1 MITLQEAI
9 AIAKKWN
16 DKFNTYQEYKDAY
29 EFYVDDGATYDGGGY
44 SCVIEKESGK
54 VLRWEKYFMDPEREI
69 VQVGKPIR
77 I

>member
-9 AIAKKWN
+9 AIAQKWN
-16 DKFNTYQEYKDAY
+16 DRINAYQEYKDAY
-29 EFYVDDGATYDGGGY
+29 EFYVDDGATYDGGGF

-54 VLRWEKYFMDPEREI
+54 VLRWEKYFMDSGREI
-69 VQVGKPIR
+69 VKAGEPTR